1 MLAFLKVRRNK
12 LIIGGVLLLLL
23 VLLGLVLFLPRSQ
36 PASNST
42 ASGSASV
49 SPSPSASGS
58 ASASASVTSRA
69 SAPAGPVI
77 TATGAVLKT
86 GAAADDTPTLFGN
99 GPGCGI
105 WHHPGWTQDACAIV
119 QVFGSDATGGV
130 AWITEHKASTSGRR
144 VSLMTTGPSDTAWHV
159 KLYAIDDPGG
169 NFVAITVKSGDIT
182 GDGQP
187 EILVGIRMV
196 GTGQVLNLDG
206 VQRLSGHD
214 PAVIIHREL
223 VRGHAVLG
231 SGNLTD
237 YSAAGSAYEK
247 TVITYGGGAFHGSTS
262 SVATAAAGDFA

>member
-1 MLAFLKVRRNK
+1 MPAFLKVRRNQ
-12 LIIGGVLLLLL
+12 LIIGGVVITLL
-23 VLLGLVLFLPRSQ
+23 VLLGLLLFLPRNQ
-36 PASNST
+36 PASNT
-42 ASGSASV
+42 NASGSASV
-49 SPSPSASGS
+49 TRSPSVSVSIR
-58 ASASASVTSRA
+58 ASASAA
-69 SAPAGPVI
+69 SGSPAGPALNV
-77 TATGAVLKT
+77 AGAVLKT

-144 VSLMTTGPSDTAWHV
+144 VSLMTSGPSDTAWHV

-223 VRGHAVLG
+223 VRGHAVVG

-247 TVITYGGGAFHGSTS
+247 TVITDGGGAFHGSTS
-262 SVATAAAGDFA
+262 GVATAPAGDFA